1 MIKLELSIEQINLI
15 MNGLGNM
22 SYVHVSALVDNIK
35 TQVAPQLEQPKPAV
49 DDPEWRS

>member
-22 SYVHVSALVDNIK
+22 SYAHVSALVDSIR
-35 TQVAPQLEQPKPAV
+35 TQVAPQLEKPA
-49 DDPEWRS
+49 DPE

>member
-1 MIKLELSIEQINLI
+1 MIKLELSIDEVNLI

-22 SYVHVSALVDNIK
+22 SYAHVSALVDNIR

-49 DDPEWRS
+49 DDPE

>member
-1 MIKLELSIEQINLI
+1 MIKLELSLEQINLI

-22 SYVHVSALVDNIK
+22 SYTHVSALIDNIR

-49 DDPEWRS
+49 DDPE

>member
-22 SYVHVSALVDNIK
+22 SYAHVSALVENIR
-35 TQVAPQLEQPKPAV
+35 TQVAPQLEKPA
-49 DDPEWRS
+49 DSE

>member
-1 MIKLELSIEQINLI
+1 

-35 TQVAPQLEQPKPAV
+35 TQVAPQLEQLKPAV
-49 DDPEWRS
+49 DDPE